1 MADGFDQGG
10 FRAPRVP
17 FDLRCVTLASVGFLV
32 LLLADRLLGKSFSVD
47 APFMQMLLGGFAHF
61 TEGVVETALTWWQ
74 YVITLVVFFAIWAF
88 FGGALMR
95 ASGLRLTRDEPLS
108 LKESLQFGAANWH
121 SFIAAPLIVVLF
133 AVFFLLCNMAGG
145 LVISLWGIGST
156 LLNFVIFPLVLLS
169 SLLIT
174 FSLLGGLVTLPLM
187 WAGIAVEQNGALEAV
202 SRAFSYIFARPLRFF
217 FGYALI
223 LLLAAIVLLLADH
236 FEATVKHSL
245 QAGVV
250 RSNLDDLIRK
260 EPEEVSVLA
269 KPHQNAPKT
278 VREKEG
284 ISNLGNVRDAK
295 WYDAIGFLWMWL
307 LLSLFM
313 LGFTGYAIYIFLG
326 GTVSL
331 YLQLRK
337 EVDGAD
343 EGEIYPPLEEEE
355 LDTAS
360 EGTEP
365 RWVAAEESG
374 GAESAPEEGSDAEP
388 PEQEDTAE
396 TQDADD
402 EVSGEDQEDKEP
414 EG

>member
-1 MADGFDQGG
+1 M
-10 FRAPRVP
+10 
-17 FDLRCVTLASVGFLV
+17 
-32 LLLADRLLGKSFSVD
+32 
-47 APFMQMLLGGFAHF
+47 
-61 TEGVVETALTWWQ
+61 
-74 YVITLVVFFAIWAF
+74 
-88 FGGALMR
+88 
-95 ASGLRLTRDEPLS
+95 
-108 LKESLQFGAANWH
+108 
-121 SFIAAPLIVVLF
+121 
-133 AVFFLLCNMAGG
+133 
-145 LVISLWGIGST
+145 ISLWGIGST

-343 EGEIYPPLEEEE
+343 EGEIY
-355 LDTAS
+355 
-360 EGTEP
+360 
-365 RWVAAEESG
+365 
-374 GAESAPEEGSDAEP
+374 
-388 PEQEDTAE
+388 
-396 TQDADD
+396 
-402 EVSGEDQEDKEP
+402 
-414 EG
+414 